1 MYEKSDIEGKSN
13 DSDCSFD
20 SSTIDDD
27 PELKK
32 DLEQANQEMLKLMED
47 EFEKIYN
54 KKVVY
59 NIFILV
65 FIANILINI
74 DHGTLP
80 GCYE

>member
-1 MYEKSDIEGKSN
+1 MK
-13 DSDCSFD
+13 
-20 SSTIDDD
+20 
-27 PELKK
+27 
-32 DLEQANQEMLKLMED
+32 D

-59 NIFILV
+59 NIFLLV
-65 FIANILINI
+65 FIANIIINI